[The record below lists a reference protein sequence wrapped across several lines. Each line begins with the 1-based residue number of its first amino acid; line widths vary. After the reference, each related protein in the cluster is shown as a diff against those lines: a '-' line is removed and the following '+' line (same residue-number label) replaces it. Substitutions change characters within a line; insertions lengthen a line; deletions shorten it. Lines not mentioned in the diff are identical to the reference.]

1 MTQPMH
7 GDGLMKPKGPVS
19 ESENWESLYLS
30 SATNHLVTL
39 GGHLTLRDSL
49 SSLAWVQDEVQLS
62 LLYSVS

>member
-1 MTQPMH
+1 MTQPVH

-19 ESENWESLYLS
+19 ESENWESQSLS

-49 SSLAWVQDEVQLS
+49 SSLAWVQNEVQLS